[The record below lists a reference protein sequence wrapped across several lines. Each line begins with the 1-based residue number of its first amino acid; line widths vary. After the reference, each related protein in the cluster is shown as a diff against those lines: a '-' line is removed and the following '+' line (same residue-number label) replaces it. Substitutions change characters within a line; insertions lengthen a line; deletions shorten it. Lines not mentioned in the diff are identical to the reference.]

1 MKNKYNLTARA
12 SLLALVLTAAFA
24 LNASAVTLWYNGDF
38 NGVNGLANERNTIVS
53 QAAVYDD
60 FNVTGPG
67 WHITSVFSDNLAN
80 TVISGADWEIRTG
93 ISEGNAGT
101 LVASGTTSAP
111 VVTLTGRS
119 GFNYLEYMVQVNG
132 LNITLAP
139 GHYWLNVTPIDSG
152 TGRSFNSTT
161 SGVNCVG
168 TPCGN
173 NDNAFFNSTYF
184 GAKFRNTNNA
194 YGQPDFSMGVVGFGQ
209 ISSARFKTNIRSM
222 GDSSE
227 VVLALHPVTFEYKPE
242 LDPAGTHQFGLVAE
256 EVEKVNPDLIT
267 RDAQG
272 KPYAVRY
279 EAVNTMLLNEF
290 LKEHRK
296 MEEQEA
302 AISQLRSTVGK
313 QEATIMQ
320 ERKDFQSKLADQ
332 QKQIKALTSGLEK
345 VSEQLELNKPASQML
360 NNQ

>member
-1 MKNKYNLTARA
+1 MPAVNRYAPDERAKGWPGAAQKFFNFFLAISGPIVHSRKKLESVSQERLVQRPQPKSKTKKTIGETAMKNKYNLTVRA

-38 NGVNGLANERNTIVS
+38 NQVNGLANERNTIVS
-53 QAAVYDD
+53 QAAVYED
-60 FNVTGPG
+60 FNVTGAG
-67 WHITSVFSDNLAN
+67 WNITSVFSDNLAN

-119 GFNYLEYMVQVNG
+119 GFGYLEYMVQVNG

-139 GHYWLNVTPIDSG
+139 GHYWLNVTPIDGGS
-152 TGRSFNSTT
+152 GRSLNSTT

-279 EAVNTMLLNEF
+279 EA
-290 LKEHRK
+290 
-296 MEEQEA
+296 
-302 AISQLRSTVGK
+302 
-313 QEATIMQ
+313 
-320 ERKDFQSKLADQ
+320 
-332 QKQIKALTSGLEK
+332 
-345 VSEQLELNKPASQML
+345 
-360 NNQ
+360 

>member
-80 TVISGADWEIRTG
+80 TVTSGADWEIRTG

-139 GHYWLNVTPIDSG
+139 GHYWLNVTPIDGGS
-152 TGRSFNSTT
+152 GRSFNSTT
-161 SGVNCVG
+161 SGTNCIG

-173 NDNAFFNSTYF
+173 NQMAFFNSTYF
-184 GAKFRNTNNA
+184 GYFFSSTANVQ
-194 YGQPDFSMGVVGFGQ
+194 QPYDFSNGVIG
-209 ISSARFKTNIRSM
+209 T
-222 GDSSE
+222 
-227 VVLALHPVTFEYKPE
+227 VVPEPAIAALLTC
-242 LDPAGTHQFGLVAE
+242 GLGAL
-256 EVEKVNPDLIT
+256 LI
-267 RDAQG
+267 
-272 KPYAVRY
+272 AVR
-279 EAVNTMLLNEF
+279 
-290 LKEHRK
+290 RR
-296 MEEQEA
+296 
-302 AISQLRSTVGK
+302 RS
-313 QEATIMQ
+313 
-320 ERKDFQSKLADQ
+320 S
-332 QKQIKALTSGLEK
+332 
-345 VSEQLELNKPASQML
+345 
-360 NNQ
+360 